1 MPQIRCIHHDLFQKD
16 GYVCY
21 CFNGSRTHNS
31 LLLVCHRG
39 NWWELRDTAERQ
51 FPVQA
56 AGVLEASAHTR
67 GTIERFGGK
76 GAKYLGSFGN
86 ITLAGTVNTH
96 ASCLVHMAQQI
107 RHTVS
112 SAGVCFS
119 APTCLCGPGTE
130 GPLGPLERSAVSAR
144 DIISV
149 KRWRVS
155 TQATDA
161 PAPNAS
167 YIQPSVPF
175 NKSLDKCVF
184 VTRCRDQHVTSS
196 YYREPSSLKDAMARF
211 GKVWPLSVSGT
222 AVRSRAHNGI
232 NAGARATRE
241 TLAVNGRWRQ

>member
-1 MPQIRCIHHDLFQKD
+1 MVQIRCIHHDLFQKD
-16 GYVCY
+16 DYVCY

-31 LLLVCHRG
+31 LLLVSHWG
-39 NWWELRDTAERQ
+39 NWRELRDTAELQ

-67 GTIERFGGK
+67 GTGERFGGK

-96 ASCLVHMAQQI
+96 APCLVHMAQQI

-119 APTCLCGPGTE
+119 APTCLYGPGTE
-130 GPLGPLERSAVSAR
+130 GRLGPLERSAVSAR

-161 PAPNAS
+161 PPRPQRFLYPA
-167 YIQPSVPF
+167 ICSV
-175 NKSLDKCVF
+175 
-184 VTRCRDQHVTSS
+184 Q
-196 YYREPSSLKDAMARF
+196 
-211 GKVWPLSVSGT
+211 
-222 AVRSRAHNGI
+222 
-232 NAGARATRE
+232 
-241 TLAVNGRWRQ
+241 